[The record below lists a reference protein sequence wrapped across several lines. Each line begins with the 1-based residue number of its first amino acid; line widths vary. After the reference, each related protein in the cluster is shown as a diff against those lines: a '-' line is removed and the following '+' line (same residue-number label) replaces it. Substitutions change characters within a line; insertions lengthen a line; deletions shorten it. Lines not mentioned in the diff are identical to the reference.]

1 MRIKYGVIYGLIA
14 TVGVAVG
21 LKLPDMVFDSMD
33 QKSMARPALYKTS
46 AVQFQQEADTSLMD
60 YLRLAGS
67 QISWQ
72 KIDPQSARSTPESV
86 YEKAVEALRLF
97 VSYEQSAGVPEEFIR
112 QQQHFLEMVET
123 RDNTGKGYD
132 ASDEFHQELPLVA
145 IGTLSDNGN
154 AHGESGASTDDEW
167 ESKQMAVILWR
178 CMLLDEDNNRI
189 VLVVDDVTGKV
200 LTIEIYYNIH
210 RELLDAEALYEVSL
224 CLPNAL
230 NGFFSDYYELDT
242 SKMRYVPYPEQGGGN
257 NTSMLAETEADIP
270 GIMAIAEAET
280 DDGVD
285 DVTVETDSTGR
296 IRFFLT
302 CVDAGGDE
310 LSIPVT
316 LDSMKFSLNAAF
328 SEE

>member
-1 MRIKYGVIYGLIA
+1 M
-14 TVGVAVG
+14 
-21 LKLPDMVFDSMD
+21 
-33 QKSMARPALYKTS
+33 
-46 AVQFQQEADTSLMD
+46 
-60 YLRLAGS
+60 
-67 QISWQ
+67 
-72 KIDPQSARSTPESV
+72 
-86 YEKAVEALRLF
+86 EALRLF
-97 VSYEQSAGVPEEFIR
+97 VSYEQSAGVPEVFVW
-112 QQQHFLEMVET
+112 QQQLILEMVET
-123 RDNTGKGYD
+123 RENIGMGYD

-154 AHGESGASTDDEW
+154 AHGESGASSDDER

-210 RELLDAEALYEVSL
+210 RDLLDAETLYEVSL
-224 CLPNAL
+224 RLPNAL
-230 NGFFSDYYELDT
+230 NGFLADYYELDT
-242 SKMRYVPYPEQGGGN
+242 SKMRYVAYPEQGGGN

-285 DVTVETDSTGR
+285 DVTVETDSTPNGAKSYTSVREDNGDLEAALSMDSTGR
-296 IRFFLT
+296 MRFYLT

-328 SEE
+328 SVE